1 MSTVRRL
8 ASGGVAAGAL
18 LVFAA
23 GVAMATVGSP
33 SPGAAA
39 GTTAMAAPRVEPTV
53 GPPVQ
58 IAAPA
63 RAVRQTRAATPRAA
77 ATPKPAA
84 RVKPATT
91 PKPARTP
98 DADEGPIQTLSGTLG
113 TRTDADGDR
122 DYVLGDVVLG
132 DVELSVG
139 PPWFWGTNNPL
150 EQFVGSSVTVT
161 GRLET
166 NPPSTNSNGR
176 ANDADGPEFEVYTV
190 NGTTAAGTIV
200 TTTVRAEGKPP
211 WAGGPKAVGERHPG
225 YKGWSQGQANRAKA
239 SARP

>member
-1 MSTVRRL
+1 MPTVRRL

-84 RVKPATT
+84 NVKPAAT
-91 PKPARTP
+91 PKPAKTP
-98 DADEGPIQTLSGTLG
+98 DADEGPIQTLTGTLG

-122 DYVLGDVVLG
+122 DYVLG

-150 EQFVGSSVTVT
+150 EQYVGSSVTVT
-161 GRLET
+161 GRMET

-176 ANDADGPEFEVYTV
+176 ANDADGPEFEVCTI
-190 NGTTAAGTIV
+190 NGTAV
-200 TTTVRAEGKPP
+200 QAEGKPP